1 MKKIIAVS
9 LLFFTLNSYCF
20 GHQDAMLELESN
32 GVIVGLPEQYS
43 PATLEIE
50 ISTEATEGPVKE
62 IQIEIARNKLSV
74 PKCIASMLKT
84 NNASNI
90 LLSASWY
97 HESSSL
103 PPYININF
111 YDPGYN
117 SEKWSNSGYSI
128 LFNLT
133 NAKIIEM
140 TYTKVSP
147 KERSTQLHP
156 VTFSDFCVEQEIA
169 TFLDESPAP

>member
-1 MKKIIAVS
+1 
-9 LLFFTLNSYCF
+9 
-20 GHQDAMLELESN
+20 MLELESN
-32 GVIVGLPEQYS
+32 GVVVGLPEQYS

-50 ISTEATEGPVKE
+50 ISTEATESPVKE
-62 IQIEIARNKLSV
+62 IQIEIAHKKLSV
-74 PKCIASMLKT
+74 PQCIARMLKT
-84 NNASNI
+84 NNTSNI

-97 HESSSL
+97 HEASSL

-117 SEKWSNSGYSI
+117 PEKWSNSGYSI

-140 TYTKVSP
+140 TYSQVSP
-147 KERSTQLHP
+147 KERSTQLNP
-156 VTFSDFCVEQEIA
+156 VNFSNFCNAQEIA
-169 TFLDESPAP
+169 GFLDSSPAP